1 MAIKSFS
8 SVSIRDYTDLGQILM
23 YCTSSQPTTV
33 VYDPN
38 ASANNAYIPNWATS
52 NLVITPV
59 VQYNGTTLALNA
71 SGLVITYTKK
81 EGSAAET
88 ALGTG
93 ETVTGGILTVSANKL
108 ADVASGLLTYICHVS
123 YTDPEVGVP
132 IDTQSSLTYTLISQ
146 ASEVK
151 SAFITGENTFLY
163 DTNRTLVGSNTIVLT
178 ANVNHV
184 SVQQWQYKQSDGTF
198 AAFPTTHNPSI
209 NGTTLNVLDTESGI
223 WLNDRTAIIKLVTSD
238 SSVYDIHQIDKIR
251 DGAAGTA
258 TLTAQLSNSSHYVPC
273 DAQGNV
279 PQTGWVGA
287 ETRVYIFEGGT
298 DVTNDLDGSG
308 NRLWTITATPGA
320 GLTGTF
326 DSVENTF
333 TPTALTTD
341 TSYCNFVCSRTGY
354 SSLTIRYTITKSRA
368 GADGQ
373 DAVVYSVEPD
383 VLTINKNVSGVY
395 TPSTVTFYAYKKIGS
410 ALNNTAYAGRFII
423 QESTDG
429 STFSPISTSVT
440 DESSKTYTP
449 TANATMIKATLY
461 EAGGTTNALDEQT
474 VIITRDGQKGEDG
487 DDGVNGIS
495 MGLGNYQDVLPCNP
509 DGTTSEAKTITIPFY
524 GYSGIQR
531 IPTTAT
537 VGNTPNGITVTSNTP
552 ADATHDGTIVL
563 SVAKDSALGDASRLT
578 GDITI
583 TLSCSY
589 NTQTQSMEQKYTW
602 TKNVKARDGASAV
615 ILQIYSEDGG
625 VIRNSSGSTTLT
637 TRLISGATEVT
648 PTAIQWAKYQ
658 SGDYVDITDGTGT
671 GSELVVRANMVDD
684 MAFFRATVSYGGVN
698 GITAFYTVDDVTDP
712 YMSYTFATVQEFK
725 NSQGFGAV
733 YTRVYQNGVE
743 VDPIKS
749 TTFSDT
755 PPASPSNGDY
765 YYHLDSTNK
774 TCVLKKYNGSAWIN
788 APTADKDTL
797 KYSYYRNDSNGNPL
811 DVNDPYSQNGSN
823 QSRCLYVD
831 PSIISG
837 RMVFVCEVTD

>member
-88 ALGTG
+88 SLGTG
-93 ETVTGGILTVSANKL
+93 ESVSGGILTVSANKL

-151 SAFITGENTFLY
+151 SAYITGENTFLY
-163 DTNRTLVGSNTIVLT
+163 DTNGTRVGSGTIVLT

-198 AAFPTTHNPSI
+198 AAFPTTNNPSI
-209 NGTTLNVLDTESGI
+209 NGPTLNVLDTESGI
-223 WLNDRTAIIKLVTSD
+223 WLNNDRTAVIKLVTPD
-238 SSVYDIHQIDKIR
+238 ANVYDIHQIDKIH

-273 DAQGNV
+273 DSRGNV
-279 PQTGWVGA
+279 TSWNGSTTQI
-287 ETRVYIFEGGT
+287 YIYEGGQ
-298 DVTNDLDGSG
+298 DVTST
-308 NRLWTITATPGA
+308 WTVTATPGS
-320 GLTGTF
+320 GLTGTYN
-326 DSVENTF
+326 STTHVF
-333 TPTALTTD
+333 TPSALTDD
-341 TSYCNFVCSRTGY
+341 TSYCDFLCEKSGF
-354 SSLTIRYTITKSRA
+354 SDLTIRYTITKTRM

-383 VLTINKNVSGVY
+383 VLTINKNISGVY
-395 TPSTVTFYAYKKIGS
+395 TPSTVTFYAYRKIGS

-423 QESTDG
+423 QESTNG
-429 STFSPISTSVT
+429 STFSTVYTSDS
-440 DESSKTYTP
+440 DESSKIYTP

-461 EAGGTTNALDEQT
+461 ESGGTTNALDEQT
-474 VIITRDGQKGEDG
+474 VIITRDGQKGDDG

-495 MGLGNYQDVLPCNP
+495 MGLGNYQDVLPCNA

-537 VGNTPNGITVTSNTP
+537 VGTTPNGITVTSNTP
-552 ADATHDGTIVL
+552 ANATHDGTIVL

-583 TLSCSY
+583 TLSCTY

-602 TKNVKARDGASAV
+602 TKNGKARDGASAV

-658 SGDYVDITDGTGT
+658 SGDYVNIAGET
-671 GSELVVRANMVDD
+671 SANLVVTANMVDD

-698 GITAFYTVDDVTDP
+698 NITAFYTVDDVTDP
-712 YMSYTFATVQEFK
+712 YMSYTFATIQEFK

-755 PPASPSNGDY
+755 PPSSPSTGDF

-774 TCVLKKYNGSAWIN
+774 TCTLKKYNGSAWVN
-788 APTADKDTL
+788 APAADDDKLT
-797 KYSYYRNDSNGNPL
+797 YSYYRNDSNGDPL
-811 DVNDPYSQNGSN
+811 DVNDPYKTQ
-823 QSRCLYVD
+823 RCIYVD